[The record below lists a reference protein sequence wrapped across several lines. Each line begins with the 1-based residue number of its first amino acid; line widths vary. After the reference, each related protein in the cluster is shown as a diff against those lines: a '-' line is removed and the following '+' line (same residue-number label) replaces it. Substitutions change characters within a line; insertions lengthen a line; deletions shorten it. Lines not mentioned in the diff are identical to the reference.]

1 MRKLRS
7 KDLFFLDSI
16 AIVIQPC
23 ACVEVTAS
31 TQPSDFRIM
40 LPSVWKKIP
49 TLLVKNKG
57 MILISVKNSIKNKT
71 VQNFKCPKFL
81 QYNKKLY

>member
-31 TQPSDFRIM
+31 TQPSGLQDNVAIS
-40 LPSVWKKIP
+40 LKKIP
-49 TLLVKNKG
+49 TLLAKNKG

-71 VQNFKCPKFL
+71 MQNKVSKVFTI
-81 QYNKKLY
+81 Q